1 MKRYLLFI
9 LSFILFNT
17 FSLVP
22 FTYAED
28 IKSADTSVFKPA
40 MISVKDAYF
49 LSKREHI
56 TTEEDLMR
64 FTIFNAYYLGIID
77 FYSLKLVMKNREA
90 STCINRPVEL
100 WSDIVFDAYKENRL
114 NGNDE
119 FLSGFIK
126 AIEKTCKLNIL
137 LD

>member
-1 MKRYLLFI
+1 
-9 LSFILFNT
+9 
-17 FSLVP
+17 
-22 FTYAED
+22 
-28 IKSADTSVFKPA
+28 
-40 MISVKDAYF
+40 
-49 LSKREHI
+49 
-56 TTEEDLMR
+56 
-64 FTIFNAYYLGIID
+64 
-77 FYSLKLVMKNREA
+77 MKNREA